1 MTIKYVPDNSI
12 YSNLDFNR
20 ENDAID
26 LIRVLNNSRSSWFL
40 LRSVINDIDMLTIT
54 EWDVQKIKQIL
65 VRNIDSLKTVLSMVE

>member
-1 MTIKYVPDNSI
+1 MTIKYVPISK
-12 YSNLDFNR
+12 R